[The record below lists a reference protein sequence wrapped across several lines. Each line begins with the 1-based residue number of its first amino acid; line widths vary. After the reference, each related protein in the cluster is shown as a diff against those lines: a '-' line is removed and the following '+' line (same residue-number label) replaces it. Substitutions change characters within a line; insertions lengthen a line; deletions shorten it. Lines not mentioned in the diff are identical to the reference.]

1 MVGWFGCLGLNIPGC
16 SAFDGFLAGVFSLRI
31 FSLAVLVLEL
41 LYWGFIIQ
49 FVDFRVFGLNSD
61 SHCGWVSQL
70 ISCAL
75 RTSIYTCIFW
85 IKCCL
90 LCLNVMTHFGGSRD
104 AGVRHMRLSMRCAHV
119 RFSVF
124 SWSNQ
129 LRTWKLSGDCSR
141 WPVCA
146 WALEHQI
153 IRYNYLTSQSPR
165 KVLYRIFW
173 YILGVQE
180 CGQGLYDPLHCP
192 LFLIEER
199 PLNQIG
205 WSWSW
210 PHSGHMGRLK
220 SDMQTYPKWEP
231 ASKPVSDSSL

>member
-1 MVGWFGCLGLNIPGC
+1 
-16 SAFDGFLAGVFSLRI
+16 
-31 FSLAVLVLEL
+31 
-41 LYWGFIIQ
+41 
-49 FVDFRVFGLNSD
+49 
-61 SHCGWVSQL
+61 
-70 ISCAL
+70 
-75 RTSIYTCIFW
+75 
-85 IKCCL
+85 
-90 LCLNVMTHFGGSRD
+90 MTHFGGSRD

-199 PLNQIG
+199 PLKSNWMILKLTSLRTYGTIEVRHANVSKMRTCLQTSFRQQPVAG
-205 WSWSW
+205 PVLDQSAFSEDQKEKVLDNFKLLDQSK
-210 PHSGHMGRLK
+210 SGKELK
-220 SDMQTYPKWEP
+220 EFQFHIQSMCKFLVRRSLEP
-231 ASKPVSDSSL
+231 TAGADGMLRFFLVQ